1 MMLTIAVTLAQRT
14 RQIAV
19 DGPAAGAEQRF
30 RRMNVLV
37 LVLAGYAMAILLSLA
52 RLESIPALGDTLRG
66 RVWIVLLLI
75 GVLLAPT
82 AAARLLF

>member
-1 MMLTIAVTLAQRT
+1 
-14 RQIAV
+14 
-19 DGPAAGAEQRF
+19 
-30 RRMNVLV
+30 
-37 LVLAGYAMAILLSLA
+37 MAILLSLA